1 VSYRVRI
8 SPAARRDLESR
19 LPHAVAAAAL
29 EFIHGP
35 LVENPHRVGKPLKR
49 ELEGLW
55 AARRGQ
61 YRVVYEVLEDVV
73 VVSVV
78 RVAHRADVYY

>member
-1 VSYRVRI
+1 MSYRVRI
-8 SPAARRDLESR
+8 SPSARRDLESR
-19 LPHAVAAAAL
+19 LPQAVAAAAL

-35 LVENPHRVGKPLKR
+35 LLDNPHSVGKPLKR
-49 ELEGLW
+49 DLEGLW

-61 YRVVYEVLEDVV
+61 YRVVYEVIEDDL
-73 VVSVV
+73 VSVV

>member
-1 VSYRVRI
+1 VRI
-8 SPAARRDLESR
+8 SAAARRDLESR

-35 LVENPHRVGKPLKR
+35 LIENPHRVGKPLKR
-49 ELEGLW
+49 DLEGLW

-61 YRVVYEVLEDVV
+61 YRVLYRVQEE

-78 RVAHRADVYY
+78 RVRHRSDVYY

>member
-1 VSYRVRI
+1 MSYRVRI
-8 SPAARRDLESR
+8 SPTARPDLESR

-35 LVENPHRVGKPLKR
+35 LAENPHRVGKPLKR
-49 ELEGLW
+49 DLEGLW

-61 YRVVYEVLEDVV
+61 YRVVYEVLEDE

-78 RVAHRADVYY
+78 RVAHRADVHY

>member
-1 VSYRVRI
+1 MSYRVRI
-8 SPAARRDLESR
+8 SPTARRDLESR

-35 LVENPHRVGKPLKR
+35 LAESPHRVGKPLKR

-61 YRVVYEVLEDVV
+61 YRVVYEVLDDD

-78 RVAHRADVYY
+78 RVGHHAGIYY

>member
-1 VSYRVRI
+1 VTFRVRV
-8 SPAARRDLESR
+8 SATARRDLETR

-35 LVENPHRVGKPLKR
+35 LAENPHRVGKPLKR
-49 ELEGLW
+49 DLEGLR

-61 YRVVYEVLEDVV
+61 YRVVYKVQED

-78 RVAHRADVYY
+78 RVRHRSDVYY